1 MAEFHPKNLH
11 QGHYDFS
18 ALKIAE
24 SELNPFV
31 VVNEYNAETIDFG
44 NPEAVEMLNRAI
56 LKKDYGLQF
65 WDIPEGYLCPP
76 IPGRAE
82 YIHRVAEL
90 LGTKKIPSSVTVMDI
105 GTGANLIYPIIGASS
120 YGWQFVATDIEPHA
134 LANAK
139 KIIDLNSTAL
149 NKIELRQQTSP
160 HQIFKGVMKSQELW
174 DITICNPPFH
184 ASAEAAKQQSMR
196 KIKNLTG
203 EKNAPL
209 LLNFGGQDQEL
220 WCEGGEVQFIQNMM
234 LESADY
240 AKNCF
245 WFTTLVSQKDHLI
258 PLQKTLEA
266 LPIKQQKTIEWI
278 NGNKQTRF
286 LAWTFLTPQQQKEW
300 KLARWY

>member
-11 QGHYDFS
+11 QGQYDFS
-18 ALKIAE
+18 ALKISE
-24 SELNPFV
+24 SELIPFV
-31 VVNEYNAETIDFG
+31 VVNEYNTETIDFG
-44 NPEAVEMLNRAI
+44 NPEAVKMLNRAI

-90 LGTKKIPSSVTVMDI
+90 LGTKNIPSSVTVMDI

-120 YGWQFVATDIEPHA
+120 YGWRFVATDIEPRA

-139 KIIDLNSTAL
+139 KIIDQNSEGLNY
-149 NKIELRQQTSP
+149 IELR
-160 HQIFKGVMKSQELW
+160 HQVSANQFFKGVIKPQERW

-184 ASAEAAKQQSMR
+184 ASVEEAKQQTMR

-203 EKNAPL
+203 NKSATFQ
-209 LLNFGGQDQEL
+209 LNFGGQDQEL

-234 LESADY
+234 IESADY

-266 LPIKQQKTIEWI
+266 LSIKQQKTIEWI

-286 LAWTFLTPQQQKEW
+286 LAWTFLTPKQQKEW
-300 KLARWY
+300 ELARW

>member
-1 MAEFHPKNLH
+1 MAEFHPRNLH
-11 QGHYDFS
+11 QGHYDFA
-18 ALKIAE
+18 ALIIAE
-24 SELNPFV
+24 PELIPFV
-31 VVNEYNAETIDFG
+31 VVNEYNTETIDFG
-44 NPEAVEMLNRAI
+44 NPEAVKMLNRAI

-105 GTGANLIYPIIGASS
+105 GTGGNLIYPIIGASS
-120 YGWQFVATDIEPHA
+120 YGWQFVATDIEPRA

-139 KIIDLNSTAL
+139 KIIDRNSTAL
-149 NKIELRQQTSP
+149 SHIELRQQTYTN
-160 HQIFKGVMKSQELW
+160 QIFKGVMKPQERW
-174 DITICNPPFH
+174 DITMCNPPFH
-184 ASAEAAKQQSMR
+184 SSAEAAQQQSMR

-209 LLNFGGQDQEL
+209 VLNFGGQDQEL

-234 LESADY
+234 IESADY

-266 LPIKQQKTIEWI
+266 LPIKQQKTIEWV

-286 LAWTFLTPQQQKEW
+286 LAWNFLTPQQQKEW
-300 KLARWY
+300 KLARW